1 MQKDK
6 RYLSTFGFIDLLFNM
21 LVGFVF
27 LFFIA
32 YILIN
37 PIADKGKV
45 DPPDIAMIVVDWPND
60 SKLDI
65 DIWIKDPMG
74 NVLSFTNKTRPGMH
88 LEKDDLG
95 AGSDSFQ
102 GKLIYNKN
110 QEVVHLTN
118 LFPGQYTMTLHLYAV
133 HGDKGNLPQD
143 AKVKFMTIKRYALLG
158 DKTISMGAKGQE
170 AGVMA
175 FWVDEEQRIVK
186 IDWDHQGRIVNR
198 NVVNSLQSGTGTE
211 FDTWNIQT
219 SENAK
224 VR

>member
-60 SKLDI
+60 SRLDI
-65 DIWIKDPMG
+65 DIWIKDPKG

-95 AGSDSFQ
+95 AGSDTFQ
-102 GKLIYNKN
+102 GKIIYNRN
-110 QEVVHLTN
+110 QEVVHFTN
-118 LFPGQYTMTLHLYAV
+118 LFPGQYTVTLHLYAV
-133 HGDKGNLPQD
+133 HGSKNLPQD
-143 AKVKFMTIKRYALLG
+143 AKVKFMTIKQYSLLG
-158 DKTISMGAKGQE
+158 DKTIPMSQKGQE

-175 FWVDEEQRIVK
+175 FWVDDNNRIIK
-186 IDWDHQGRIVNR
+186 IDWEHQGRIVNR
-198 NVVNSLQSGTGTE
+198 NVVNSISQGTGAL
-211 FDTWNIQT
+211 FDTWNAE
-219 SENAK
+219 SAEGAN